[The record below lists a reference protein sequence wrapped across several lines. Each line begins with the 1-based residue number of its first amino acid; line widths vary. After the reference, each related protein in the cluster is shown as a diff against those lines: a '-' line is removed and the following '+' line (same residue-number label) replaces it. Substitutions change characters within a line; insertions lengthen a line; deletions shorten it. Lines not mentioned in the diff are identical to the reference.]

1 MSTINSLTFVSSQ
14 SIPQFK
20 AAKLAERIDVK
31 RNPKTNKLFFTY
43 PGGVGAVAVSFDMQ
57 KPALISLVR
66 DAEGTE
72 FSMLHNDNQVNTEFS
87 L

>member
-1 MSTINSLTFVSSQ
+1 MESNQLTFVSSQ
-14 SIPQFK
+14 SILQFK
-20 AAKLAERIDVK
+20 AAKLADKIDVK
-31 RNPKTNKLFFTY
+31 RNPKTSKLFFTY
-43 PGGVGAVAVSFDMQ
+43 PGGIGAVSKSFDHT

-66 DAEGTE
+66 DAQNIE